1 MHCGKKWWIREF
13 VAPLYISFKSW
24 LCCCSLPSVAPQQQ
38 RLRRQISLDYYTIP
52 PATQARV
59 LEFQFGGSKFNVS
72 AFTACWIKMCSLVMS
87 SNWPQRKLLG
97 HQWLCYPY
105 NSLFFKRLAQ
115 RTKIY
120 PQVSFFVL
128 ATNLDIRWSKEG
140 LDARDL
146 NKTTVYYACLITVI
160 NSNKFPQL
168 ITQSQP

>member
-1 MHCGKKWWIREF
+1 
-13 VAPLYISFKSW
+13 
-24 LCCCSLPSVAPQQQ
+24 
-38 RLRRQISLDYYTIP
+38 
-52 PATQARV
+52 
-59 LEFQFGGSKFNVS
+59 
-72 AFTACWIKMCSLVMS
+72 MS

-105 NSLFFKRLAQ
+105 KSLKRLAQ

-120 PQVSFFVL
+120 SQASFFVL
-128 ATNLDIRWSKEG
+128 ATNLDVRWSKEG

-146 NKTTVYYACLITVI
+146 NKTTIYYACLINVV